1 MPPSSPSS
9 ASSVA
14 GPSGLS
20 CTSLSMSIVC
30 FCFDTINA
38 WCGETMYLMNVA
50 IVLALVC
57 MSYSALC
64 MDTMYLLY
72 YTASVFCINAMYYL
86 LHYITA
92 LLTVF
97 FFLSLLF
104 FLFLK
109 D

>member
-30 FCFDTINA
+30 FCVDTINA

-72 YTASVFCINAMYYL
+72 YTASVFCINAMYFFALY
-86 LHYITA
+86 HCITNC
-92 LLTVF
+92 F
-97 FFLSLLF
+97 FLF